1 MVLRVDLIFS
11 YWVIVWFL
19 VYSIG
24 VTIYS
29 PKFVIIIALLE
40 NIYSGIML
48 RTANVQT
55 IMSLMVLIFLKTT
68 ILFVLRN
75 DKIRAIDILVSI
87 ILFIIYVI
95 WVHMNNET
103 VLGYYKKIQRSLN
116 NNDNNTPLVH
126 ILSGMFGKS

>member
-19 VYSIG
+19 VYSVG

-55 IMSLMVLIFLKTT
+55 IMSLMVLILLKMI

-75 DKIRAIDILVSI
+75 DKIRAIDIFVSV

>member
-11 YWVIVWFL
+11 YWVIVWFI

-24 VTIYS
+24 VTTYS

-55 IMSLMVLIFLKTT
+55 IMSLMVLILLKLT

-75 DKIRAIDILVSI
+75 DKIRAIDIFVSV